1 MIQLYLDLDLEPSQN
16 HQAKLMADNFC
27 DHEGWSNWD
36 AAYEFSWEIIEGGL
50 QNCQPI
56 TKLSA
61 FYSFMGRG
69 VAPATNS

>member
-1 MIQLYLDLDLEPSQN
+1 MRWKKPDAGLIGSQIKDMIQLYLDLDLEPSQN

-56 TKLSA
+56 TK
-61 FYSFMGRG
+61 
-69 VAPATNS
+69 